1 MATGWMAWRVMAGPL
16 ILAAFLMLAWVPAGA
31 TPVDILSGMR
41 LAASQLD
48 EKDPEVAAA
57 LHEAEAAIAARS
69 AAGPEASAR
78 SLVRQGRSGKP
89 AVSLAY
95 PAFGIDTV
103 DEDIRLWVESI
114 AATFEREL
122 TAGFGNSEDLEKYEL
137 SCSYEVS
144 RPSADAVSV
153 LFEIWTYTG
162 GAHGNLD
169 LITLNYSFITGQ
181 RLTLVDIFED
191 VDKALALMSATS
203 RDVLMRR
210 LGGGVGEQ
218 MILDGTE
225 PDVNNFSSLSLDP
238 DGVRIHFQ
246 PYQVAPWAAGAQSV
260 SMPLEQLA
268 PARPFK
274 RLCHR

>member
-1 MATGWMAWRVMAGPL
+1 MASGRMAWWTKARPFAAVF
-16 ILAAFLMLAWVPAGA
+16 LALAWMTAGA
-31 TPVDILSGMR
+31 TAAYALSGMR
-41 LAASQLD
+41 VAASQLD
-48 EKDPEVAAA
+48 ENDPAVAAA
-57 LHEAEAAIAARS
+57 LRAARAAS
-69 AAGPEASAR
+69 ATRLTTGPEADAR
-78 SLVRQGRSGKP
+78 SLTRQGRSGKP
-89 AVSLAY
+89 SIEISY
-95 PAFGIDTV
+95 PAFGVDAV

-122 TAGFGNSEDLEKYEL
+122 TSGFRDSEEVEKYEL
-137 SCSYEVS
+137 TCSYRIS
-144 RPSADAVSV
+144 RPSADAASI

-203 RDVLMRR
+203 REELMRR

-218 MILDGTE
+218 MILDGTQ
-225 PDVNNFSSLSLDP
+225 PDADNFSSLSLEP

-260 SMPLEQLA
+260 SMTLEQLA

-274 RLCHR
+274 RLWHK

>member
-1 MATGWMAWRVMAGPL
+1 MATGRMVFWMAAVPL
-16 ILAAFLMLAWVPAGA
+16 VAVFFLMTAWASAEA
-31 TPVDILSGMR
+31 TPGNPLSDIR

-48 EKDPEVAAA
+48 ENDPAVAAA
-57 LHEAEAAIAARS
+57 LREAQAASAARN
-69 AAGPEASAR
+69 AAGPEDTACHI
-78 SLVRQGRSGKP
+78 VRQGRAGKP
-89 AVSLAY
+89 SVELSY
-95 PAFGIDTV
+95 PSFGMNAV
-103 DEDIRLWVESI
+103 DEDIRLWIESI
-114 AATFEREL
+114 AATFEREMM
-122 TAGFGNSEDLEKYEL
+122 ASFADAAELEKYEL
-137 SCSYEVS
+137 TCSYTLS

-162 GAHGNLD
+162 GVHGNLD
-169 LITLNYSFITGQ
+169 VITLNYSFITGQ

-225 PDVNNFSSLSLDP
+225 ADVNNFSSLSLDP
-238 DGVRIHFQ
+238 EGVRIHFQ

-260 SMPLEQLA
+260 SMTLEQLA

-274 RLCHR
+274 RLWHK

>member
-1 MATGWMAWRVMAGPL
+1 MATGRMAVMAAALPL
-16 ILAAFLMLAWVPAGA
+16 VMAVFMALAWGSAEA
-31 TPVDILSGMR
+31 TPGDMLSGMR
-41 LAASQLD
+41 LAVGELD
-48 EKDPEVAAA
+48 ESDPAVAAA
-57 LHEAEAAIAARS
+57 LREAQAASAARA

-78 SLVRQGRSGKP
+78 NLTRQGRSGKP
-89 AVSLAY
+89 SIALTY
-95 PAFGIDTV
+95 PAFGVDAV
-103 DEDIRLWVESI
+103 DEDIRLWIESI

-122 TAGFGNSEDLEKYEL
+122 AAGFGSGEELEQYEL
-137 SCSYEVS
+137 TCSYDVS

-191 VDKALALMSATS
+191 VDKALALMSAAS
-203 RDVLMRR
+203 REELMRR

-225 PDVNNFSSLSLDP
+225 PDVNNFSSLSLEP

-260 SMPLEQLA
+260 SMSLEQLA
-268 PARPFK
+268 PARPVK
-274 RLCHR
+274 RQWHK

>member
-1 MATGWMAWRVMAGPL
+1 MATGMAWRAMAGL
-16 ILAAFLMLAWVPAGA
+16 LMTAAFLVSVRAPAGA
-31 TPVDILSGMR
+31 TPGDVLGGMR

-48 EKDPEVAAA
+48 EKDPDVAAA
-57 LHEAEAAIAARS
+57 LREAQAVSAARA

-78 SLVRQGRSGKP
+78 SLIREGRDGKP
-89 AVSLAY
+89 SISLAY
-95 PAFGIDTV
+95 PAFGIDGV
-103 DEDIRLWVESI
+103 DEDIRLWIESI

-122 TAGFGNSEDLEKYEL
+122 MSGFGNDEELEKYEL
-137 SCSYEVS
+137 TCSYSIS

-203 RDVLMRR
+203 REVLMRR

-260 SMPLEQLA
+260 SMSLEQLA

-274 RLCHR
+274 RLWHK

>member
-1 MATGWMAWRVMAGPL
+1 MATGRMAVMAAALPL
-16 ILAAFLMLAWVPAGA
+16 VMAVFMALAWGSAEA
-31 TPVDILSGMR
+31 TPGDMLSGMR
-41 LAASQLD
+41 LAVGELD
-48 EKDPEVAAA
+48 ESDPAVAAA
-57 LHEAEAAIAARS
+57 LREAQAASAARA

-78 SLVRQGRSGKP
+78 TLTRQGRSGKP
-89 AVSLAY
+89 SIALTY
-95 PAFGIDTV
+95 PAFGVDAV
-103 DEDIRLWVESI
+103 DEDIRLWIESI

-122 TAGFGNSEDLEKYEL
+122 AAGFGSGEELEQYEL
-137 SCSYEVS
+137 TCSYDVS

-191 VDKALALMSATS
+191 VDKALALMSAAS
-203 RDVLMRR
+203 REELMRR

-225 PDVNNFSSLSLDP
+225 PDVNNFSSLSLEP

-260 SMPLEQLA
+260 SMSLDQLA

-274 RLCHR
+274 RLWHK